1 MRYTF
6 LSFAFFLLW
15 APMEGTEKTAEPEF
29 DWERIWPA
37 ASVANT
43 LKDGK
48 FTDEQLQRL
57 AKFPIVKLVCTR
69 RNNDWNK
76 LEAEARARLKE
87 LRPGI
92 CLLEYQNS
100 LTLGDMGAYEAF
112 TELDWKLTSPSGKI
126 LGDARRPDEYI
137 YADFRKAS
145 VREEAL
151 KQIESKLDEPHIDG
165 IFFDS
170 LVGFQVMP
178 NKMRKAGF
186 LEPAIEAW
194 LQGYEDL
201 LRRAGASAQKRKK
214 LCIGNLLRARNFE
227 DAGLSVLKQGWL
239 DGSYAENMIYEDPE
253 LQAKIIDALIAAGQ
267 EGFMLVQNPDREVTE
282 KLSEDGLDYAKAIF
296 LVSMSDRSYLMYG
309 VWGNIRLNKWQ
320 QPFDFVDDPKSLG
333 EPVGPAKKKGFV
345 YTRSFKHAD
354 VWVDVGNQR
363 AKITW
368 K

>member
-1 MRYTF
+1 MKDALLT
-6 LSFAFFLLW
+6 FAFLLPL
-15 APMEGTEKTAEPEF
+15 AATEGAEEAVRPQF
-29 DWERIWPA
+29 SWERIWPA

-43 LKDGK
+43 LKDGR
-48 FTDEQLQRL
+48 FTEDHLRRL

-76 LEAEARARLKE
+76 LEADARGRLKE

-100 LTLGDMGAYEAF
+100 LTLGDMGAYDGF
-112 TELDWKLTSPSGKI
+112 TDLDWKLTSPAGEI
-126 LGDARRPDEYI
+126 LGDARRRDEYI
-137 YADFRKAS
+137 YADFRKAP

-151 KQIESKLDEPHIDG
+151 KQIENKLDEPHIDG

-194 LQGYEDL
+194 LQGYDDL

-214 LCIGNLLRARNFE
+214 LCIGNLLRARNIE
-227 DAGLSVLKQGWL
+227 DAGLSILKSGWL

-253 LQAKIIDALIAAGQ
+253 LQAKIIDALLAAGR
-267 EGFMLVQNPDREVTE
+267 EGFMLVQNPDRDVTE

-296 LVSMSDRSYLMYG
+296 LVSMSERSYLMYG

-320 QPFDFVDDPKSLG
+320 QPFDFVDDPKNLG
-333 EPVGPAKKKGFV
+333 EPVGPAKKDGFV

-354 VWVDVGNQR
+354 VWLDVANHR